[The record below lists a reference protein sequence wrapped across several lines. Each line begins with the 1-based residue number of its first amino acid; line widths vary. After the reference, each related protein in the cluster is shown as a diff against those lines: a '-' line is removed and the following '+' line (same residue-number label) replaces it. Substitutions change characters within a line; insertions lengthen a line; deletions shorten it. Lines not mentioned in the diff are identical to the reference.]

1 MTQKERV
8 KEYLQNHE
16 EITPMDAFQELGI
29 TKLATVISSMIR
41 EDGEPIQKTW
51 KRSTNRYGEP
61 VLFMSYRLKEG
72 AENG

>member
-8 KEYLQNHE
+8 KAYLLQHK

-29 TKLATVISSMIR
+29 TKLATVVSLMIR
-41 EDGEPIQKTW
+41 EDQEPIEKAW

-61 VLFMSYRLKEG
+61 VLYMSYRLKEG
-72 AENG
+72 TDNG